1 MCCTLLLLIKTNS
14 PSLDVRFSLTP
25 SYFVSTLYLST
36 LDPSQCLDSCQT
48 RLWKPRRRSKR
59 TAGIVDRRKTV
70 RPITRDTCWRENE
83 GSKRM
88 PYTCPLPLNS
98 PLPDTN
104 PPSPSLFNPSPPLL
118 PLATRPL
125 TTGRGH
131 GKPGTRAAESG
142 RNVETMA
149 DRWEKCLV
157 VRLSLRGGNGF
168 FFFFF

>member
-1 MCCTLLLLIKTNS
+1 M
-14 PSLDVRFSLTP
+14 
-25 SYFVSTLYLST
+25 STLYLST

-98 PLPDTN
+98 PLPDTDL
-104 PPSPSLFNPSPPLL
+104 PHTTTITFQSLTSPP
-118 PLATRPL
+118 PAGNQTSHNWAGSRQAWNSGCGIWPKCGDH
-125 TTGRGH
+125 GRSMGEMFSCTSFT
-131 GKPGTRAAESG
+131 PWRQ
-142 RNVETMA
+142 R
-149 DRWEKCLV
+149 
-157 VRLSLRGGNGF
+157 F
-168 FFFFF
+168 FFLLSVGR